1 MKNSNFG
8 KLFIK
13 CLKIYIILMLL
24 MACCSCVTVNI
35 NYGTPTPK
43 VEKADTLK
51 INIESWY

>member
-1 MKNSNFG
+1 MKISNA
-8 KLFIK
+8 
-13 CLKIYIILMLL
+13 KIGCGWVIIILVIIVLF
-24 MACCSCVTVNI
+24 CSCVTVNL

>member
-24 MACCSCVTVNI
+24 MACCSCVTVNV